1 MTIEYS
7 IVLIVFLFLL
17 FTFLS
22 FTFRLYNYVILE
34 VNKEEIVERKVV
46 KIVRYMDILEEA
58 IRIAYEG

>member
-34 VNKEEIVERKVV
+34 VNKEEIVKTQGCQDCPL
-46 KIVRYMDILEEA
+46 YGY
-58 IRIAYEG
+58 IRRGHKDCL